1 MYIWTL
7 IPLHLKLLEI
17 GSLKLERIS
26 MKKDVIWL
34 ISVIVILGFINP
46 SLAHQPF
53 FEDTELS
60 ANNPMYIKDPT
71 ISTAVYATLETAN
84 DVDYYTF
91 NGTKGET
98 VFLSI
103 TIPQIAGQEN
113 FTPIMAL
120 IGPGLPYADL
130 PDKVVKPGDYGAIIL
145 PPPANAT
152 SFFEPFSRTS
162 YWTRQEQNVTLPENS
177 SYSVAVWDDRG
188 EVGRYVFVIGNKE
201 VPGGDL
207 AFPLKMRNYWKPVV
221 PASQA
226 QNQGYPAGNG
236 TNAPIDQQT
245 SIPTDVRTQPGF
257 GAVFALIDL
266 IAVVCLVQG
275 RNLLGKK

>member
-1 MYIWTL
+1 
-7 IPLHLKLLEI
+7 
-17 GSLKLERIS
+17 

-34 ISVIVILGFINP
+34 ISVAVILGFIDP
-46 SLAHQPF
+46 SIAHQPF
-53 FEDTELS
+53 FEDAELS
-60 ANNPMYIKDPT
+60 ANNPMYIKDPN
-71 ISTAVYATLETAN
+71 ISTAVYATLGTAN

-91 NGTKGET
+91 NGTKGEI

-113 FTPIMAL
+113 FAPTMAL
-120 IGPGLPYADL
+120 MGPGLPYADL
-130 PDKVVKPGDYGAIIL
+130 PDQVLKPGDYGAIIL
-145 PPPANAT
+145 APPANAT

-207 AFPLKMRNYWKPVV
+207 AFPLKMRNYWKPVAPV
-221 PASQA
+221 SQA
-226 QNQGYPAGNG
+226 QNEGYPAENG
-236 TNAPIDQQT
+236 TNAPIDQQRST
-245 SIPTDVRTQPGF
+245 PTDGRTQPGF
-257 GAVFALIDL
+257 EAAFALIGL
-266 IAVVCLVQG
+266 IAVAYLVQG

>member
-84 DVDYYTF
+84 DV
-91 NGTKGET
+91 
-98 VFLSI
+98 
-103 TIPQIAGQEN
+103 GQEN
-113 FTPIMAL
+113 FTPMRAL